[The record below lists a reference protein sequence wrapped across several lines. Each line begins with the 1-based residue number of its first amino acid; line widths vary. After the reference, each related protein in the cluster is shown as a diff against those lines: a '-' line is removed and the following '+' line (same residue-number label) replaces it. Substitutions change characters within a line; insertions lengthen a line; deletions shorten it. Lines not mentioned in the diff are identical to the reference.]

1 MENEAMNDGDCSVCA
16 WAEDPAWK
24 NSEDTTFR
32 KQVMKG
38 EGGDSVYG
46 GRNKA

>member
-1 MENEAMNDGDCSVCA
+1 MNDDDGSMHA
-16 WAEDPAWK
+16 WAGRAPWEK
-24 NSEDTTFR
+24 SEDTTFR

-38 EGGDSVYG
+38 EGDDSVYV